1 MQMIVSSISARQ
13 GTSTGHDSIVVST
26 PLDAIARL
34 ESREVI
40 ATIVL
45 AGSYA
50 TDRELAAFFAESY
63 PAVRIEQEA

>member
-1 MQMIVSSISARQ
+1 MQMIVSSIRARQ

-34 ESREVI
+34 ESRAAI

-50 TDRELAAFFAESY
+50 TDHALAAFFAESY
-63 PAVRIEQEA
+63 PTVRVEQEA